1 MIYGSRRLV
10 PLWSMAGQTFEP
22 TQSATPLA
30 SDRIAS
36 IELGP
41 EADWFRVG
49 AAPAVDIA
57 RRGVLKRVL
66 LALVHA
72 HLSAPRRSLSTEEL
86 VHNVWPGD
94 RSAHVSARNRLYF
107 AINALRE
114 IGLRDFI
121 VRVDGGYALTRGAV
135 VRAQPNARS
144 QNQ

>member
-1 MIYGSRRLV
+1 M
-10 PLWSMAGQTFEP
+10 PAQTLEP
-22 TQSATPLA
+22 TQSATHHP
-30 SDRIAS
+30 SDRIDAL
-36 IELGP
+36 ELGP
-41 EADWFRVG
+41 EAEWFRIG

-66 LALVHA
+66 LALVDA

-86 VHNVWPGD
+86 VQNVWPGD

-114 IGLRDFI
+114 IGLRDLI
-121 VRVDGGYALTRGAV
+121 VRVDGGYALTDRAV